1 MVVEKLLLKAADKI
15 KEGTQKMHASSFKKF
30 LQARHEVL
38 VVGIALVLVLLFV
51 AISGGVWAS
60 PYNLASVLQVTAT
73 LGLMAL
79 GEALVITS
87 GEIDIS
93 VGSTFGFAA
102 ITYLGLVSHL
112 GTVLTLIIALA
123 AGIAIGALN
132 GFIVVWFRIP
142 SLIMTLGTLL
152 IFQGLGLAVTKG
164 FSFSIPWAKRQHLT
178 YHVIGGENFL
188 GVNTAVFWM
197 VGLFILFQVIVFATR
212 FGNHLL
218 AVGGSNETAH
228 SRGISVRRV
237 KFAAFA
243 LCGLL
248 AAFGGVLEAGKL
260 GSADASMGRLMEMQ
274 AIAACV
280 LGGCALSGGRVSLL
294 GTLVGTLILCS
305 IQSFLVIMGLQ
316 PQWFML
322 VLGIIVIGAARAD
335 RVFRDWV
342 QRGV

>member
-1 MVVEKLLLKAADKI
+1 MQV
-15 KEGTQKMHASSFKKF
+15 SSYKQF
-30 LQARHEVL
+30 LRANHEVL

-60 PYNLASVLQVTAT
+60 PYNLASILQITAT
-73 LGLMAL
+73 LGIMAL

-93 VGSTFGFAA
+93 VGSTFGFSA

-112 GTVLTLIIALA
+112 GSTTALIIALA
-123 AGIAIGALN
+123 AGIGVGALN
-132 GFIVVWFRIP
+132 GFIVVRFRIP
-142 SLIMTLGTLL
+142 SLIMTLGSLL
-152 IFQGLGLAVTKG
+152 IFQGLCLAVTEG
-164 FSFSIPWAKRQHLT
+164 FSFSIPWAKRAHFMYTVL
-178 YHVIGGENFL
+178 GGDDFL

-197 VGLFILFQVIVFATR
+197 VGLFILFQIIVFATP

-237 KFAAFA
+237 KFAAFT

-248 AAFGGVLEAGKL
+248 AAFAGVLEAGKL

-280 LGGCALSGGRVSLL
+280 LGGCALSGGRVSLF
-294 GTLVGTLILCS
+294 GTLVGTFILCC
-305 IQSFLVIMGLQ
+305 IQSFLVIMGMQ

-322 VLGIIVIGAARAD
+322 MLGIIVVGAARAD
-335 RVFRDWV
+335 RIFRDWIARSV
-342 QRGV
+342 

>member
-1 MVVEKLLLKAADKI
+1 MQV
-15 KEGTQKMHASSFKKF
+15 SSYKQF
-30 LQARHEVL
+30 LRAHHEIL

-73 LGLMAL
+73 LGIMAL

-93 VGSTFGFAA
+93 VGSTFGFSA
-102 ITYLGLVSHL
+102 ITYLGLVSQL
-112 GTVLTLIIALA
+112 GSTTALIIALA
-123 AGIAIGALN
+123 AGMAIGALN
-132 GFIVVWFRIP
+132 GFLVVRFRVP
-142 SLIMTLGTLL
+142 SLIMTLGSLL
-152 IFQGLGLAVTKG
+152 IFYGLCLAVTKG
-164 FSFSIPWAKRQHLT
+164 FSFSIPWAQRAHLMYT
-178 YHVIGGENFL
+178 VLGGDDFL

-197 VGLFILFQVIVFATR
+197 VAFFILFQIIVFATP

-237 KFAAFA
+237 KFAAFV

-248 AAFGGVLEAGKL
+248 AGFAGVLEAGKL
-260 GSADASMGRLMEMQ
+260 GSADASMGRYMEMQ
-274 AIAACV
+274 AVAACV
-280 LGGCALSGGRVSLL
+280 LGGCSLMGGRVSLL

-305 IQSFLVIMGLQ
+305 IQSFLVIMGMQ

-322 VLGIIVIGAARAD
+322 ALGIIVVSAARAD

-342 QRGV
+342 TRGK